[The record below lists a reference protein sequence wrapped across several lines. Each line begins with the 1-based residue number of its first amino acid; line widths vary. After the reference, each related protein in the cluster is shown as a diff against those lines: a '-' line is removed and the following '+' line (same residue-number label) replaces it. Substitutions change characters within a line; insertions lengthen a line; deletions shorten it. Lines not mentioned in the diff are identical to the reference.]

1 MTINKMPKFKRIF
14 RTFLQIWLFYYFV
27 NAIKVHEC
35 AQINDVE
42 FINPLKKEELTDTSK
57 EVYSDKEIVYE
68 PIEPKNYEFN
78 HFDDID
84 DQKHVNLNV
93 NNNLPDVEIQHEI
106 PSKFTEISESVV
118 TGEMTLRLS
127 ESPFLLRQDLEVMKS
142 AKLIVEPGVTVYFA
156 PMVGITVHG
165 QVKAIVSILF
175 LSLHVAVLLFDILSD
190 C

>member
-42 FINPLKKEELTDTSK
+42 FINPVKNGELADTSR
-57 EVYSDKEIVYE
+57 EVFSDKEIIYE
-68 PIEPKNYEFN
+68 PMEPKNRNFN

-84 DQKHVNLNV
+84 DDKNVNLNI
-93 NNNLPDVEIQHEI
+93 NNDLPETHEI

-127 ESPFLLRQDLEVMKS
+127 ESPYLLRQDLEIEKN
-142 AKLIVEPGVTVYFA
+142 AKLIVEPGVTIYSA
-156 PMVGITVHG
+156 PMIGITIHG
-165 QVKAIVSILF
+165 QLKAIVSIF
-175 LSLHVAVLLFDILSD
+175 CARNSLCSSFDILSD
-190 C
+190 V